1 MKKISTLF
9 KVVKMKK
16 NILFLFFI
24 LFLTIINAQNKLQL
38 QKIYSENKPWTYE
51 RVNDHKNKFNFVVV
65 TDRTGGE
72 RKGIWEKGIEKINLM
87 QPAFVVSV
95 GDLINGYTED
105 LNKIE
110 NEWNEFNSF
119 VKKLEMPFFYVAGN
133 HDYTNEVMENEWFK
147 RFGTDYYHFLYKN
160 VLFICLNSEH
170 GYTALKNPDL
180 GNDQVK
186 YVEKILKKNANVKW
200 TMIFMHQPLWLRE
213 SGKNWLKVENLL
225 KERKHSVFT
234 GHHHNYRLYERN
246 KNDYFVLATM
256 GGGSKLRGNKYGE
269 FDHFMFITMTEN
281 GPYFSNLMLDG
292 IEGKN
297 IRKVNNN

>member
-1 MKKISTLF
+1 MNKKY
-9 KVVKMKK
+9 
-16 NILFLFFI
+16 FLFI
-24 LFLTIINAQNKLQL
+24 LICFLTKAVAQNKLQL
-38 QKIYSENKPWTYE
+38 QKINSENKPWTYE
-51 RVNDHKNKFNFVVV
+51 HVNDHKNKFNFVVV

-72 RKGIWEKGIEKINLM
+72 RKGIWQKGIDKINLM

-95 GDLINGYTED
+95 GDLINGYTKD
-105 LNKIE
+105 LEKIN
-110 NEWNEFNSF
+110 NEWEEFNSL

-147 RFGTDYYHFLYKN
+147 RFGADYYHFLYKN

-180 GNDQVK
+180 GEEQVK
-186 YVEKILKKNANVKW
+186 FVEKILKKNTNVDW

-225 KERKHSVFT
+225 KGRDHSVFT
-234 GHHHNYRLYERN
+234 GHHHKYKLHQRN

-256 GGGSKLRGNKYGE
+256 GGGSELRGIEYGE
-269 FDHFMFITMTEN
+269 FDHFMFITMTER

-292 IEGKN
+292 IEDKN
-297 IRKVNNN
+297 IRKGNK

>member
-1 MKKISTLF
+1 MNKKY
-9 KVVKMKK
+9 
-16 NILFLFFI
+16 FLFI
-24 LFLTIINAQNKLQL
+24 LICFLTKAVAQNKLQL
-38 QKIYSENKPWTYE
+38 QKINSENKPWTYE
-51 RVNDHKNKFNFVVV
+51 HVNDHKNKFNFVVV
-65 TDRTGGE
+65 TDRNGGE
-72 RKGIWEKGIEKINLM
+72 RKGIWQKGIDKINLM

-95 GDLINGYTED
+95 GDLINGYTKD
-105 LNKIE
+105 LDKI
-110 NEWNEFNSF
+110 NTEWEEFNSF

-147 RFGTDYYHFLYKN
+147 RFGSDYYHFLYKN

-180 GNDQVK
+180 GEEQVK
-186 YVEKILKKNANVKW
+186 FVEKILKKNTNVDW

-225 KERKHSVFT
+225 KGRDHSVFT
-234 GHHHNYRLYERN
+234 GHHHKYKLHQRN

-256 GGGSKLRGNKYGE
+256 GGGSELRGIEYGE
-269 FDHFMFITMTEN
+269 FDHFMFITMTER

-292 IEGKN
+292 IEDKN
-297 IRKVNNN
+297 IRKGNK

>member
-1 MKKISTLF
+1 MNKKY
-9 KVVKMKK
+9 
-16 NILFLFFI
+16 FLFI
-24 LFLTIINAQNKLQL
+24 LICFLTKAVAQNKLQL
-38 QKIYSENKPWTYE
+38 QKINSENKPWTYE
-51 RVNDHKNKFNFVVV
+51 HVNDHKNKFNFVVV

-72 RKGIWEKGIEKINLM
+72 RKGIWQKGIDKINLM

-95 GDLINGYTED
+95 GDLINGYTKD
-105 LNKIE
+105 LDKI
-110 NEWNEFNSF
+110 NTEWEEFNSF

-147 RFGTDYYHFLYKN
+147 RFGSDYYHFLYKN

-180 GNDQVK
+180 GEEQVK
-186 YVEKILKKNANVKW
+186 FVEKILKKNTNIDW

-225 KERKHSVFT
+225 KGRDHSVFT
-234 GHHHNYRLYERN
+234 GHHHKYKLHQRN

-256 GGGSKLRGNKYGE
+256 GGGSELRGIEYGE
-269 FDHFMFITMTEN
+269 FDHFMFITMTEK

-292 IEGKN
+292 IEDKN
-297 IRKVNNN
+297 IRKGNK

>member
-1 MKKISTLF
+1 MNKKY
-9 KVVKMKK
+9 
-16 NILFLFFI
+16 FLFI
-24 LFLTIINAQNKLQL
+24 LICFLTKAVAQNKLQL
-38 QKIYSENKPWTYE
+38 QKINSENKPWTYE
-51 RVNDHKNKFNFVVV
+51 HVNDHKNKFNFVVV

-72 RKGIWEKGIEKINLM
+72 RKGIWQKGIDKINLM

-95 GDLINGYTED
+95 GDLINGYTKD
-105 LNKIE
+105 LDKI
-110 NEWNEFNSF
+110 NTEWEEFNSF

-147 RFGTDYYHFLYKN
+147 RFGSDYYHFLYKN
-160 VLFICLNSEH
+160 ILFICLNSEH

-180 GNDQVK
+180 GEEQVK
-186 YVEKILKKNANVKW
+186 FVEKILKKNTNVDW

-225 KERKHSVFT
+225 KGRDHSVFT
-234 GHHHNYRLYERN
+234 GHHHKYKLHQRN

-256 GGGSKLRGNKYGE
+256 GGGSELRGIEYGE
-269 FDHFMFITMTEN
+269 FDHFMFITMTER

-292 IEGKN
+292 IEDKN
-297 IRKVNNN
+297 IRKGNK

>member
-1 MKKISTLF
+1 MNKKY
-9 KVVKMKK
+9 
-16 NILFLFFI
+16 FLFI
-24 LFLTIINAQNKLQL
+24 LICFLTKAVAQNKLQL
-38 QKIYSENKPWTYE
+38 QKINSENKPWTYE
-51 RVNDHKNKFNFVVV
+51 HVNDHKNKFNYVVV

-72 RKGIWEKGIEKINLM
+72 RKGIWQKGIDKITLM

-95 GDLINGYTED
+95 GDLINGYTKD
-105 LNKIE
+105 LEKII
-110 NEWNEFNSF
+110 NEWEEFNSL

-133 HDYTNEVMENEWFK
+133 HDYTNKVMENEWFK
-147 RFGTDYYHFLYKN
+147 RFGSDFYHFLYKN

-180 GNDQVK
+180 GEEQVK
-186 YVEKILKKNANVKW
+186 FVEKILKKNTNVDW

-225 KERKHSVFT
+225 KGRDHSVFT
-234 GHHHNYRLYERN
+234 GHHHKYKLHQRN

-256 GGGSKLRGNKYGE
+256 GGGSELRGIEYGE
-269 FDHFMFITMTEN
+269 FDHFMFITMTER

-292 IEGKN
+292 IEDKN
-297 IRKVNNN
+297 IRKGNK

>member
-1 MKKISTLF
+1 MKKIIYYLLLF
-9 KVVKMKK
+9 FLVKVV
-16 NILFLFFI
+16 
-24 LFLTIINAQNKLQL
+24 AQNKLQL
-38 QKIYSENKPWTYE
+38 QKINSEKKPWTYE

-72 RKGIWEKGIEKINLM
+72 RKGIWQKGIEKINLM

-95 GDLINGYTED
+95 GDLINGYTD
-105 LNKIE
+105 DIDIIS
-110 NEWNEFNSF
+110 NEWQEFNSF
-119 VKKLEMPFFYVAGN
+119 LKKLEMPFFYVAGN

-160 VLFICLNSEH
+160 VLFICLNSEYGH
-170 GYTALKNPDL
+170 TALKDPDL
-180 GNDQVK
+180 GQDQVIF
-186 YVEKILKKNANVKW
+186 VEKILSKNLNVDW

-225 KERKHSVFT
+225 KDRKHSVFT
-234 GHHHNYRLYERN
+234 GHHHNYKLYERN

-256 GGGSKLRGNKYGE
+256 GGGSKLRGIEHGE
-269 FDHFMFITMTEN
+269 FDHFMFITMTER

-292 IEGKN
+292 IEDKN
-297 IRKVNNN
+297 IRK

>member
-1 MKKISTLF
+1 MNKKY
-9 KVVKMKK
+9 
-16 NILFLFFI
+16 FLFI
-24 LFLTIINAQNKLQL
+24 LICFLTKAVAQNKLQL
-38 QKIYSENKPWTYE
+38 QKINSENKPWTYE
-51 RVNDHKNKFNFVVV
+51 HVNDHKNKFNFVVV

-72 RKGIWEKGIEKINLM
+72 RKGIWQKGIDKINLM

-95 GDLINGYTED
+95 GDLINGYTKD
-105 LNKIE
+105 LDKI
-110 NEWNEFNSF
+110 NTEWEEFNSF

-147 RFGTDYYHFLYKN
+147 RFGSDYYHFLYKN

-180 GNDQVK
+180 GEEQVK
-186 YVEKILKKNANVKW
+186 FVEKILKKNTNVDW
-200 TMIFMHQPLWLRE
+200 TMIFMHQPLWLKE

-225 KERKHSVFT
+225 KGRDHSVFT
-234 GHHHNYRLYERN
+234 GHHHKYKLHQRN

-256 GGGSKLRGNKYGE
+256 GGGSELRGIEYGE
-269 FDHFMFITMTEN
+269 FDHFMFITMTER

-292 IEGKN
+292 IEDKN
-297 IRKVNNN
+297 IRKGNK